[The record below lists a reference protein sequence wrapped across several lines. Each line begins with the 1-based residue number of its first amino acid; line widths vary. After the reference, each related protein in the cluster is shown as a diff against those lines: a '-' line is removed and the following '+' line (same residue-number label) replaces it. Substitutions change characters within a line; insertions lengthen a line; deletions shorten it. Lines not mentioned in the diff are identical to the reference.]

1 MVTTRFLHTRGGRT
15 FCFNQTRSKPPSK
28 ARKFLSVSMVVGAMI
43 GFQVCDLAWSA
54 AVPPQTQAKTRK
66 TVAAGFGFQDSQQ
79 SSITVK
85 TYDAES
91 GEVLSAETYELDIKD
106 DGPPSSH
113 PVARIFAG
121 GVGSGADGLSE
132 FALRVYD
139 AADGRFLWEGRLNLT
154 MGDNPNFSAV
164 QVAAHTEFRAVVTK
178 VSSPAQAYGQ
188 PYFVLRALNPE
199 TGQLVWADEFSA
211 DSSHVR
217 PERISSRVL
226 GTKGLSPRD
235 IDFRIKMP
243 DAIGRRLLWE
253 DRVIPNDEE
262 VPAESDPSDAAA
274 GMLPAWP
281 QREGRH
287 QDDI

>member
-1 MVTTRFLHTRGGRT
+1 MTRFLRTRGGRI
-15 FCFNQTRSKPPSK
+15 FCFNQALSKPPCQEH
-28 ARKFLSVSMVVGAMI
+28 KFLSVSMAVIAMI
-43 GFQVCDLAWSA
+43 GLEVCDLAPSV
-54 AVPPQTQAKTRK
+54 AVPPQTQVKTRK
-66 TVAAGFGFQDSQQ
+66 MVAAGLGFQDLQQ

-154 MGDNPNFSAV
+154 MDDNQNVSAV
-164 QVAAHTEFRAVVTK
+164 QVAAYTELRAVVTK
-178 VSSPAQAYGQ
+178 ISSPFQAYGE
-188 PYFVLRALNPE
+188 PYFLLRALNPE
-199 TGQLVWADEFSA
+199 TGQPIWADEFSA
-211 DSSHVR
+211 DSANVR
-217 PERISSRVL
+217 TKRISSGAL
-226 GTKGLSPRD
+226 GTRGLSPRD

-262 VPAESDPSDAAA
+262 VSTESESSDAAA
-274 GMLPAWP
+274 GILPAWP
-281 QREGRH
+281 QLEGRH